1 MREGSGSV
9 RGRGESGTYLSN
21 SSTESSIAF
30 CLVFFEATN
39 WGDGGRRGK
48 INVRERQLGQI
59 DGIGRE
65 RRAQRKMERGKGR
78 GGKQAREGG
87 DSRV

>member
-48 INVRERQLGQI
+48 INVRERQ
-59 DGIGRE
+59 
-65 RRAQRKMERGKGR
+65 
-78 GGKQAREGG
+78 
-87 DSRV
+87 